1 MFQTLIERLAE
12 QFPNSHWTRLLQSVS
27 AQEAV

>member
-12 QFPNSHWTRLLQSVS
+12 RFPNSHWAQLLQRIT
-27 AQEAV
+27 AQEVV